1 MTPRH
6 QIRLKTISGPGRNGL
21 VSAPPVL
28 DASDHTNDFICA
40 RCGVVLMHAEE
51 GQVHNLAI
59 LCTGCGSYNS
69 TDS

>member
-1 MTPRH
+1 MTSRV
-6 QIRLKTISGPGRNGL
+6 QIRLKTVTGPWHNGL
-21 VSAPPVL
+21 VSSRPIL
-28 DASDHTNDFICA
+28 NASDDPNDFTCGK
-40 RCGVVLMHAEE
+40 CGVVLMRAED